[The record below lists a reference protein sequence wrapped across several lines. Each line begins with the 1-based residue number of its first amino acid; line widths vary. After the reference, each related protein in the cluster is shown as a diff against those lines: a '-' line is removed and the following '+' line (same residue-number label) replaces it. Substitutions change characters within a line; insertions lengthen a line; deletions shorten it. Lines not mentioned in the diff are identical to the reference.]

1 MNVSEYNMSIA
12 IYEILPSA
20 CAIFC
25 RLLGDILNEKISSPF
40 LHLFGAFLM
49 RFFGAQAFSALSL
62 ILSI

>member
-1 MNVSEYNMSIA
+1 MKNLA
-12 IYEILPSA
+12 
-20 CAIFC
+20 
-25 RLLGDILNEKISSPF
+25 F